1 MANKAL
7 GRTPTSG
14 AAEPIVGCEEMTQ
27 ARQIAAISFDGD
39 MTLWDFEKV
48 MRYSLLLA
56 LTELRRRVPG
66 PASADLTVDKMIE
79 IRNSVAAEVKGK
91 AVNLE
96 EIRFR
101 AFKRTLEFIDCAD
114 DTLAADLN
122 ALYLKHRFED
132 VELYP
137 DVIPVLDMLG
147 SDFSVGLLS
156 NGNGYPERCGLPD
169 RFSFVVFAQ
178 DVGVEKPDARMFLA
192 AFRRAGCDPR
202 ELMHIGDSLESDVAG
217 ANAFGAVSVWLN
229 RDARQNDSGIVPDY
243 EIRSLTELADIVNR
257 PEEASNKPAGGDG

>member
-79 IRNSVAAEVKGK
+79 IRNSVAVELKGK
-91 AVNLE
+91 ATSLE
-96 EIRFR
+96 EIRLH
-101 AFKRTLEFIDCAD
+101 AFTHTLESIGCAD
-114 DTLAADLN
+114 DTLVDDLN
-122 ALYLKHRFED
+122 ALYLKHRFADIEI
-132 VELYP
+132 YP
-137 DVIPVLDMLG
+137 DVIPALDALG
-147 SDFSVGLLS
+147 LRYSIGVLS
-156 NGNGYPERCGLPD
+156 NGNGYPD
-169 RFSFVVFAQ
+169 RFKF
-178 DVGVEKPDARMFLA
+178 K
-192 AFRRAGCDPR
+192 
-202 ELMHIGDSLESDVAG
+202 
-217 ANAFGAVSVWLN
+217 
-229 RDARQNDSGIVPDY
+229 
-243 EIRSLTELADIVNR
+243 
-257 PEEASNKPAGGDG
+257 